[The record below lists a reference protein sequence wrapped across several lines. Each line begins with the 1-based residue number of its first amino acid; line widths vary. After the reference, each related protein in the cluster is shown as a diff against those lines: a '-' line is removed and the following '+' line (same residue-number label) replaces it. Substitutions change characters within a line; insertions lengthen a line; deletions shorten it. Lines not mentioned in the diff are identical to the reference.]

1 MTFLRANRLEPDRSM
16 LLVID
21 LQEKLLPM
29 IHGTTAVLRAASQL
43 LDAARIFEIPV
54 LVTEQYPKG
63 IGATDAALRES
74 LSRVRAQ
81 IFEKSAFS
89 VCGDGPSRAALRAL
103 DRCQIVVTGIESHVC
118 VQQTVLDLRAMDY
131 DVFVCADAIGSRG
144 TLDHDVAVER
154 MRQEGALI
162 TTVESV
168 LFEWCQ
174 ECGTQQF
181 KEMLPVIKANP
192 PEGSRRA

>member
-29 IHGTTAVLRAASQL
+29 IHGRAGVLRAAGQL
-43 LDAARIFEIPV
+43 IDAARIFEIPV

-63 IGATDAALRES
+63 IGATDAALRDA

-89 VCGDGPSRAALRAL
+89 VCGDGPARIALRTL

-144 TLDHDVAVER
+144 TLDHAVAVQR
-154 MRQEGALI
+154 MRQEGACI

-168 LFEWCQ
+168 MFEWCQ
-174 ECGTQQF
+174 ECGTQRF

-192 PEGSRRA
+192 TEGSPQT